1 MVLPYGLYEPGVAE
15 KNLLNTGGVTMFV
28 KQIDVKTALEL
39 AAKGKEILV
48 MESTILEPQGWL
60 DYDHNTLENM
70 LSGCLF
76 FRQEPAMEIEIGHGI
91 KTV

>member
-48 MESTILEPQGWL
+48 MESTISEPQGWL

-76 FRQEPAMEIEIGHGI
+76 FRQEPAMESEIGHGI

>member
-48 MESTILEPQGWL
+48 MESTI
-60 DYDHNTLENM
+60 
-70 LSGCLF
+70 
-76 FRQEPAMEIEIGHGI
+76 
-91 KTV
+91 